1 LWLGEAKLY
10 ESLQHA
16 KGAAY
21 KSIEPFWSAE
31 FLREMKALI
40 GPKVELSNPCA
51 EALTWLFAE
60 ETPLD
65 QIISRIVI
73 PVCLATDLDATRDA
87 NSRTEEYI
95 QKICQ
100 ELEGVRAYFTSRV
113 PSTVSFVVILIP
125 MDSKRKLETAFNNK
139 VQSFL

>member
-1 LWLGEAKLY
+1 
-10 ESLQHA
+10 
-16 KGAAY
+16 
-21 KSIEPFWSAE
+21 
-31 FLREMKALI
+31 MKALI